1 MANKLAG
8 YPQLRVRLLDE
19 GGLWHMLRKDLLQQL
34 EMPAHFDQAE
44 RPDLG
49 CAPTCPS

>member
-1 MANKLAG
+1 
-8 YPQLRVRLLDE
+8 
-19 GGLWHMLRKDLLQQL
+19 MLRKDLLQQL
-34 EMPAHFDQAE
+34 EMPAHFDQAG